1 MKKLF
6 ALLTC
11 FCIFFSLLPAVSAAS
26 NNERTVVFSET
37 TTLADGLTVVDELID
52 YPQQARASVRTSER
66 RKSIYDGDTLI
77 AVIAFKASFSYDGSS
92 VSVLSKTVTQTDT
105 YESWTYSQESFT
117 SSGGTVTL
125 AGKLKKW
132 LIFSNSF
139 TMSLTCDVNGNTSIG

>member
-1 MKKLF
+1 MRRILSFVLCLLLF
-6 ALLTC
+6 L
-11 FCIFFSLLPAVSAAS
+11 SLAVSVAATPVEDG
-26 NNERTVVFSET
+26 NVLISEVSI
-37 TTLADGLTVVDELID
+37 LEDGLTCVDEVIL
-52 YPQQARASVRTSER
+52 YPQQARASTQTAER
-66 RKSIYDGDTLI
+66 RKTFYKDDVLI
-77 AVIAFKASFSYDGSS
+77 AVIAFKANFSYDGSP

-139 TMSLTCDVNGNTSIG
+139 TMISL

>member
-11 FCIFFSLLPAVSAAS
+11 FCVFFSLLPAVSAAS
-26 NNERTVVFSET
+26 GSEGTVIFSET
-37 TTLADGLTVVDELID
+37 TVLSDGLTVIDEIIE
-52 YPQQARASVRTSER
+52 YPQQARSSVKTSER
-66 RKSIYDGDTLI
+66 KKSFYDGETLI

-105 YESWTYSQESFT
+105 YESWNYSQESFT